1 MSHVNHLND
10 RQREAVLA
18 TEGPILVIAGAGSGK
33 TRVLTERIT
42 HLVNGLGVSPY
53 EILAFTFTNKAAREM
68 KDRLER
74 SASGA
79 TERMWV
85 GTFHATGVR
94 ILRRHGE
101 AAGIRRDFSIYDTDD
116 SMGLVKSILSR
127 FPNDARFIKSPRMLR
142 ERISRMKNDLITP
155 SMAADRAGG
164 MAEQR
169 VAALYAEYEKELR
182 RANAL
187 DFDDL
192 IMKVV
197 ELFAANDEVR
207 DLYARRFRYI
217 LVDEF
222 QDTNAIQMAMIDYL
236 ASHHHN
242 LFVVGDDDQSIY
254 SWRGARV
261 EHILEFE
268 GVYADTRVI
277 RLEQNYRST
286 KTILDAA
293 NGVIA
298 HNLSRKGK
306 NLWTEGEVGEKVR
319 VTACTDEEAEAF
331 TVLDLVKRAVAA
343 GANPRDIAIL
353 YRTNAQSRALED
365 VFKLGSMPYQI
376 IGGVRFYERAEVRD
390 VMAYCKA
397 LANPADSISLK
408 RIINVPRRG
417 IGKSTIDSIE
427 AYAVE
432 NNISMIDAMHA
443 PGLGLGSAAASR
455 CRAFLEVFER
465 LYRAAETEVA
475 PHVVSAILTATNYMK
490 YLEEAYP
497 DADVRTEN
505 VEEFLSAAHAYAEGA
520 EDKSLRAFM
529 EEVALVADVDSI
541 DLESGQLTLM
551 TLHNAK
557 GLEFDTV
564 IVTGLEEGLF
574 PHYNSIDDA
583 DAVEEERRLFYVGMT
598 RARRRLHVTFAGMR
612 RRMGMMEGGVPSR
625 FLAEIPERCLEAP
638 LEPVV
643 SRTGSLFDGGSAW
656 SRARSIIDEYAQTA
670 PRDEDTYSQE
680 VHYAPAPAQA
690 PAPRPA
696 VRAARYEVGTRVLH
710 DRFGK
715 GIVRRVEGQGE
726 QLRVTVIFDTGGER
740 KFIAQ
745 YAPMRPL

>member
-1 MSHVNHLND
+1 MSSVNQLND
-10 RQREAVLA
+10 RQREAILA

-33 TRVLTERIT
+33 TRVLTERIS
-42 HLVNGLGVSPY
+42 HLVSNLRVSPY

-74 SASGA
+74 MAPGA
-79 TERMWV
+79 TQTMWV
-85 GTFHATGVR
+85 GTFHSTGVR
-94 ILRRHGE
+94 ILRRHGD
-101 AAGIRRDFSIYDTDD
+101 AGGIRRDFSIYDTDD
-116 SMGLVKSILSR
+116 SMGLLKAILSR
-127 FPNDARFIKSPRMLR
+127 FPNDARFIKSPRTLR
-142 ERISRMKNDLITP
+142 DRISRMKNDLITP
-155 SMAADRAGG
+155 AMCAERAVGIG
-164 MAEQR
+164 EQR
-169 VAALYAEYEKELR
+169 VAALYGEYEKDLR

-192 IMKVV
+192 IMRVV
-197 ELFAANDEVR
+197 ELFAANDAVR
-207 DLYARRFRYI
+207 ELYARRFRYI

-222 QDTNAIQMAMIDYL
+222 QDTNAIQMAMIDAL
-236 ASHHHN
+236 ASYHGN

-268 GVYADTRVI
+268 DLYENTWLI

-298 HNLSRKGK
+298 HNAGRKGK

-319 VTACTDEEAEAF
+319 VTACSDEESEAF
-331 TVLDLVKRAVAA
+331 TVIDLVKRAVAA
-343 GANPRDIAIL
+343 GASPRDIAIL

-365 VFKLGSMPYQI
+365 VFKMGSMPYQI

-390 VMAYCKA
+390 VLAYCKA
-397 LANPADSISLK
+397 VANPADSVNLK

-417 IGKSTIDSIE
+417 IGKATIDHLE
-427 AYAVE
+427 NYGVE
-432 NNISMIDAMHA
+432 HGVSMIDAMRA
-443 PGLGLGSAAASR
+443 PNIGLGAAAASR
-455 CRAFLEVFER
+455 CRAFLDVFDR
-465 LYRAAETEVA
+465 LQGAAATEVA
-475 PHVVSAILTATNYMK
+475 PHVISEIFLATNYMK

-505 VEEFLSAAHAYAEGA
+505 VEELLSAAHAYAEGA
-520 EDKSLRAFM
+520 EDKSLRAFL
-529 EEVALVADVDSI
+529 EEVALVADVDSM

-557 GLEFDTV
+557 GLEFDIV

-583 DAVEEERRLFYVGMT
+583 DAIEEERRLFYVGMT
-598 RARRRLHVTFAGMR
+598 RARRRLYLTFAGMR
-612 RRMGMMEGGVPSR
+612 RRMGMMEGGIPSR

-638 LEPVV
+638 VEPVV
-643 SRTGSLFDGGSAW
+643 SRSASLFSGGSAW
-656 SRARSIIDEYAQTA
+656 TRARSAIDEYAQAEA
-670 PRDEDTYSQE
+670 PEDESFSQE
-680 VHYAPAPAQA
+680 V
-690 PAPRPA
+690 APRA
-696 VRAARYEVGTRVLH
+696 VSSPRYEVGTRVMH
-710 DRFGK
+710 ERFGK

-726 QLRVTVIFDTGGER
+726 QMRVTVIFDAGGER